1 MKYILVALVLSS
13 FSLVGCN
20 KQETKS
26 EAPASKLVNDQ
37 ETSGSEWTK
46 AEEDCDDKAKKPVEI
61 TPETVSLSGGDAGCT
76 LE

>member
-1 MKYILVALVLSS
+1 MKYVLVVLVLSS

-26 EAPASKLVNDQ
+26 ETSAAKAVSGQ
-37 ETSGSEWTK
+37 EAGSEWTK
-46 AEEDCDDKAKKPVEI
+46 TEEDCDDKAKKPVEI
-61 TPETVSLSGGDAGCT
+61 TPESVSLSGGDAGCT

>member
-1 MKYILVALVLSS
+1 MKYILVVLVLSS

-20 KQETKS
+20 KQESKS
-26 EAPASKLVNDQ
+26 EASAAKAVSGQ
-37 ETSGSEWTK
+37 EAGSEWTA

-61 TPETVSLSGGDAGCT
+61 TSESVSLSGGDAGCT

>member
-1 MKYILVALVLSS
+1 MKYILVVLVLSS
-13 FSLVGCN
+13 FSLVSCN

-26 EAPASKLVNDQ
+26 EAPVSKSVKTQ
-37 ETSGSEWTK
+37 EAGSEWTK

-61 TPETVSLSGGDAGCT
+61 TPESVSLSGGDAGCT